1 IEKSEMTKEDLMKI
15 FEKRKNYIVGLEN
28 NDVIKE
34 DIDQIIRIIN
44 RTYRINEMSFNWKTR
59 FEEHR
64 KTMSK
69 QLKGVSKAINEIADE
84 ITKEK
89 EEKSKYK
96 DKEIQIRDL
105 LFQKGVDIKDIKTKK
120 AHSGKIFVDIYYENI
135 AIVKEKDKIKFI
147 ENIISKVCDE

>member
-1 IEKSEMTKEDLMKI
+1 
-15 FEKRKNYIVGLEN
+15 
-28 NDVIKE
+28 
-34 DIDQIIRIIN
+34 
-44 RTYRINEMSFNWKTR
+44 MSFNWKTR

-105 LFQKGVDIKDIKTKK
+105 LFQKGVDIKDIKIKK

-147 ENIISKVCDE
+147 ENIISKVCDEKVMLQKDTSNIDASSYMQRYTSEDKYTMQLGYAKTTKSGNNISGRFA